1 MQEGTDTSGKIL
13 SIIIPMYQSEDF
25 IKKCLDSMILGKSD
39 MGRMEILVVNDGS
52 KDGSAALAEWYVR
65 RFPDTVRLLNKENGG
80 HGSAINLGVTQCRGR
95 FMKVVDADDWVYTRG
110 LKMILDILQ
119 NTEAFYADVVLAGYQ
134 IHDIRDGS
142 TQTVSCGQQNVHEQT
157 GFRGSVDMD
166 AQIGMGSVL
175 HNWSRYRRLFTL
187 HGLIY
192 RTDFYRAQGCL
203 LPEHVYYDDA
213 YFDVVYAAR
222 ATRIYTADIIFYQ
235 YRIGDE
241 NQSMS
246 QKNREH
252 RLSQLES
259 VLFQI
264 FETEMDRRTE
274 TGMSYW
280 YRRTASF
287 VTDYYATAFLRVE
300 NRRNGRMT
308 ARAFSRKL
316 KLTSSRLYCMCRIKY
331 FVLYGMHVLHMKD
344 RQLEAYF
351 KIRETLHNGCIGKR
365 ACKETGKWDRKENGT
380 N

>member
-1 MQEGTDTSGKIL
+1 MQEETDTSGKIL

-142 TQTVSCGQQNVHEQT
+142 TETVACGMEGTDGTT
-157 GFRGSVDMD
+157 GMAGVMNEW
-166 AQIGMGSVL
+166 G
-175 HNWSRYRRLFTL
+175 RYHRLFTL

-192 RTDFYRAQGCL
+192 RTDFYRTQGRL

-222 ATRIYTADIIFYQ
+222 AARIYTADTILYE

-241 NQSMS
+241 NQSIS
-246 QKNREH
+246 CKNRER
-252 RLSQLES
+252 RLGQLEK
-259 VLFQI
+259 VLLEICQ
-264 FETEMDRRTE
+264 TVPDGG
-274 TGMSYW
+274 GMSKAGRCYW

-287 VTDYYATAFLRVE
+287 LTGYYATAFLKVQ
-300 NRRNGRMT
+300 NRRKGRVA
-308 ARAFSRKL
+308 ARAFSYKI
-316 KLTSSRLYCMCRIKY
+316 KSIDQNLYRMCRRNYLI
-331 FVLYGMHVLHMKD
+331 LYGMHVMHIKD
-344 RQLEAYF
+344 VHLDACL
-351 KIRETLHNGCIGKR
+351 KIRERMR
-365 ACKETGKWDRKENGT
+365 ARNR
-380 N
+380 